1 MIARRV
7 VDDDDDD
14 DDLVCRFLLCVPV
27 RLIVLGDD
35 RWISVAELPGIYHFM
50 DSIIGTQGWKEN
62 CWIW

>member
-27 RLIVLGDD
+27 CLIVLGDD
-35 RWISVAELPGIYHFM
+35 R
-50 DSIIGTQGWKEN
+50 
-62 CWIW
+62 